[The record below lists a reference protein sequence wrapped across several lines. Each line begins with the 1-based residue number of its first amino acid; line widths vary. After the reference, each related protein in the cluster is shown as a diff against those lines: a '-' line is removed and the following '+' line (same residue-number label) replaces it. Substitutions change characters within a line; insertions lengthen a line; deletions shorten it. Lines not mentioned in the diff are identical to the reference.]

1 MTSSVAL
8 PLYLGAMTALSAYA
22 ANIGYLVFRQLLPGK
37 APPVRVVPDEWP
49 SVTVQLPMYNERFVV
64 ERLLA
69 TVAAFD
75 YPADKLQIQVIDDS
89 TDDTTDLVAK
99 LVAGYQAAG
108 LDMVHI
114 RRPVRQGFKAGA
126 LQYATETAKGEV
138 IVVFDADFVPA
149 PDFLKRAVPAFADPK
164 VGVVQTRW
172 EYLNRDD
179 SLLTRMQALCY
190 DSFYLAEQP
199 GRQHGGHFMN
209 FSGSGILLRRQ
220 ALDDAGGWSWDTL
233 AEDADLSFR
242 LQFKGWRIVY
252 LPDVSVPGELPL
264 DVQAYKVQQFRWAKG
279 GLQCLRKHMRQIW
292 TQPDIAIGSR
302 IQSTFFL
309 SAYFSNFFLVIALLC
324 LPWIFWAEIPVL
336 WAQIL
341 GVISLGPPAA
351 MLLAE
356 WRHSRWSGLKRLGIY
371 PTLPLLVLG
380 MVANNGKG
388 AIEGLL
394 GVYSPFV
401 RTPKLGDNAA
411 SKAPTKKAAYY
422 MPVDSLVAIECAL
435 AVYGAFSLDKVSNQP
450 WFIWQP
456 LFLFSGAMAFV
467 AALALLQAWRRVSLG
482 RRIPA
487 SQT

>member
-1 MTSSVAL
+1 MTNSVAL
-8 PLYLGAMTALSAYA
+8 PIYLGAMTALSAYA
-22 ANIGYLVFRQLLPGK
+22 ANVGYLVVRQLLPGN
-37 APPVRVVPDEWP
+37 PPPRREVPAEWP
-49 SVTVQLPMYNERFVV
+49 RVTVQLPMYNERFVV
-64 ERLLA
+64 ERLLE

-89 TDDTTDLVAK
+89 TDDTTELVAK
-99 LVAGYQAAG
+99 LVARHRANGVE
-108 LDMVHI
+108 MVHL
-114 RRPVRQGFKAGA
+114 RRPDRQGFKAGA
-126 LQYATETAKGEV
+126 LQYATASATGEF

-149 PDFLKRAVPAFADPK
+149 PDFLKKTIPAFADPQ

-172 EYLNRDD
+172 EYLNRQD
-179 SLLTRMQALCY
+179 SLLTRLQALCY

-199 GRQHGGHFMN
+199 GRQHGGHYMN
-209 FSGSGILLRRQ
+209 FSGSGIVLRRS
-220 ALDDAGGWSWDTL
+220 AIDDTGGWHWDTL

-242 LQFKGWRIVY
+242 LQFRGWKIVY

-279 GLQCLRKHMRQIW
+279 GLQCLRKHLAQIW
-292 TQPDIAIGSR
+292 TQRDIPLGSR

-324 LPWIFWAEIPVL
+324 LPWIWWAEIPTA
-336 WAQIL
+336 WAQAMGLIA
-341 GVISLGPPAA
+341 IGPPAA
-351 MLLAE
+351 MILAE
-356 WRHSRWSGLKRLGIY
+356 WRYGRWAGLRHLALW
-371 PTLPLLVLG
+371 PLLPLLVLG

-401 RTPKLGDNAA
+401 RTPKLGDGATQ
-411 SKAPTKKAAYY
+411 KATKKAQYY
-422 MPVDSLVAIECAL
+422 MPVDSLVAIECGL
-435 AVYGAFSLDKVSNQP
+435 AVYGAVSLDKVSNQP

-467 AALALLQAWRRVSLG
+467 ATLALMQAWRRFSLA
-482 RRIPA
+482 RA
-487 SQT
+487 